1 MYYHLPP
8 GYSDWYTIIV
18 FDSLIPVYLS
28 RPVQSNDLYIIVS
41 TASAV
46 QTIVLAESSLHHR
59 RPHVILN
66 IYSVG
71 LGVDLKF
78 FF

>member
-1 MYYHLPP
+1 MNRGFH
-8 GYSDWYTIIV
+8 I
-18 FDSLIPVYLS
+18 
-28 RPVQSNDLYIIVS
+28 RKVS

-71 LGVDLKF
+71 LGVDLNF
-78 FF
+78 FFLNYMGVPMLQTGFF